1 MLLLL
6 VYILVALG
14 FSFFCS
20 IAEAVLLSVNLPYV
34 ALLESENKPSGIL
47 LHRLKDDINSPLA
60 AILTLNTIAH
70 TIGAAGAGAQAA
82 TVFGNQF
89 VGIISAILTLLI
101 LVFSEIIPK
110 TLGAHYWRQLAPMTA
125 YALRILIWVLY
136 PFVIMTKILT
146 RSLAEGPTLRGINRD
161 ELRAMA
167 EMGGRE
173 GALAFKESVI
183 MQNLLLLKDTPAKAA
198 MTPRTVVFSLSEEM
212 TVGEFYERYED
223 RPFSR
228 IPIYR
233 DDIENVTGFVL
244 RSDLLL
250 AQANGQDDLPVA
262 RFSREINNILESI
275 DLSQVFDRFL
285 KQRAHIMLVVDEYGG
300 MSGILTLED
309 VLETLLGLEI
319 IDEFDADEDMQELA
333 RKLWKARARKLG
345 LVDTEK
351 EPGKAPRK

>member
-1 MLLLL
+1 MLLLFI
-6 VYILVALG
+6 YIFIALG
-14 FSFFCS
+14 VSFFCS

-34 ALLESENKPSGIL
+34 TLLESQNKPSGKL
-47 LHRLKDDINSPLA
+47 LHQLKNDLNSPLA

-82 TVFGNQF
+82 LVFGNQF
-89 VGIISAILTLLI
+89 VGIISAILTFLI

-110 TLGAHYWRQLAPMTA
+110 TLGAHYWRQLAPVTA

-146 RSLAEGPTLRGINRD
+146 RSLTEGPTLRGINRD

-173 GALAFKESVI
+173 GVLAFKESVI

-198 MTPRTVVFSLSEEM
+198 MTPRTVVFSLPETLTVSE
-212 TVGEFYERYED
+212 FHQRYEAQ
-223 RPFSR
+223 PFSR

-250 AQANGQDDLPVA
+250 AQASGQSELPV
-262 RFSREINNILESI
+262 SRYSRDIKKIFESI

-285 KQRAHIMLVVDEYGG
+285 KQRVHIMLVVDEYGG

-319 IDEFDADEDMQELA
+319 VDEFDANEDMQVLA
-333 RKLWKARARKLG
+333 RRLWKSRAKKLG
-345 LVDTEK
+345 LVENDE
-351 EPGKAPRK
+351 EP